1 MQEPGAREQ
10 RFDIPYFEG
19 VNSTVQHMLAKK
31 SELTHVE
38 NMRAPLI
45 GVLEKREG
53 QTKKGTTSTG
63 APVYST
69 ANYGIFDFPNDL
81 NNNQGPYRVSTTPTV
96 GATLTINVY
105 ELVFVGDY
113 ATITGTYKTLLVK
126 AIEYVTV
133 SEPSF
138 FLKRDTNTLIL
149 DGTSGPA
156 AISYLGQTNI
166 WTALSDTEAQN
177 IIGAPFDTTMVNGDM
192 VLVNK
197 NDYNRIINRDGLTV
211 TDSTQVG
218 SLYNSPRARK
228 VAFYK
233 NRIYMADFFRSG
245 IEYKTSIIR
254 SSFPMGIVALVN
266 GDHVSAVS
274 TIAVTDSKY
283 FYSDTGMNSYDVY
296 RGSTKIETITVTT
309 VNETSISVTA
319 TVNALLSSDEI
330 WVAGT
335 FEGAKQFRW
344 INNSTSGGQDV
355 KQYDTIRLAG
365 GDEDAITMLEPIGNI
380 LMVANRNAM
389 LTWNDYSLQAFDID
403 VGCVSPNGYIK
414 NLGSLYFIH
423 YKGIFSSTG
432 GMPVLLSRKVERYLA
447 GATKAGLEN
456 AAAGTKGLNVFFAIG
471 NVTLTNGDGSLWK
484 VLPNVC
490 LEYNIADQNWY
501 VHTNVPAEQL
511 TSFIDS
517 SGREILLMAHGDS
530 GKHIK
535 EFLSGNTDDGAE
547 IVSRAD
553 TQLIQPIR
561 SMESFSN
568 PIAIISELERGSA
581 MKVFVSVE
589 KEPFYELDG
598 ALEKGVSTVKIT
610 PSGQDRRD
618 KVAPILCR
626 RIQISF
632 RDASKQRPRLLQ
644 TSLIF
649 LPTPVTESQ

>member
-133 SEPSF
+133 SEPTF